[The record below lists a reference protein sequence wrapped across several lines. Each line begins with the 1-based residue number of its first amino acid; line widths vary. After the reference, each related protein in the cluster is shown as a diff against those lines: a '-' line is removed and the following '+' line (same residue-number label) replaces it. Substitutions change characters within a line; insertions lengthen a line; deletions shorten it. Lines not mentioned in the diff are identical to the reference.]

1 MFRSMPAPMRIY
13 AGVENTLECPVTVRE
28 GRDWLNAYAA
38 GRALE
43 PVPLR
48 SDAAPDAP
56 PILQTREVWFRYEK
70 EGQDVIRGLDLS
82 VPAGAFYALVGGNGT
97 GKSTTLSLLSG
108 IRCPDRGEIL
118 LDGRRVEEIPDSEKF
133 NGLLGVLPQNPQ
145 ALFVEKTVEED
156 LWEMLEG
163 RELSRAE
170 GEARVSAVVAR
181 CELEHLLKR
190 HPHDLSGG
198 EQQRAALAKVL
209 LLEPRILLL
218 DEPTKGLD
226 GRFKAKLARIL
237 RSLQAGGTTIL
248 MVSHDVE
255 FCARYT
261 DRCALF
267 FDGAVVTEGTPQTF
281 FAGNSF
287 YTTAANRM
295 ARHRLPLA
303 VTAEDVI
310 LACGGR
316 VEEPEPAPAPG
327 YRAKTRDVREE
338 QPLPRQPAE
347 KRKLSRR
354 TVLTA
359 LAVLLLVPLTLFV
372 GSVYLGDRK
381 YAFISL
387 LIVVETMLPFFLVFE
402 GRRPQAREL
411 VLIATL
417 CAVAVAGRAAFFFLP
432 QFKPVAALVILSGV
446 TLGGETGFLVGAV
459 SMLCSNFFFGQ
470 GPWTPFQMFAMG
482 LIGFLAGVLF
492 RKGLLGRSRL
502 SLCAF
507 GGVSVFCLYGFIM
520 NTYSLFQTQAVI
532 TLPAL
537 ITSIAVAVPMDL
549 IHALSTVIFL
559 WVAGPAFLEKL
570 DRVKVKYGLL
580 D

>member
-1 MFRSMPAPMRIY
+1 
-13 AGVENTLECPVTVRE
+13 
-28 GRDWLNAYAA
+28 
-38 GRALE
+38 
-43 PVPLR
+43 
-48 SDAAPDAP
+48 
-56 PILQTREVWFRYEK
+56 
-70 EGQDVIRGLDLS
+70 
-82 VPAGAFYALVGGNGT
+82 
-97 GKSTTLSLLSG
+97 
-108 IRCPDRGEIL
+108 
-118 LDGRRVEEIPDSEKF
+118 
-133 NGLLGVLPQNPQ
+133 
-145 ALFVEKTVEED
+145 
-156 LWEMLEG
+156 
-163 RELSRAE
+163 
-170 GEARVSAVVAR
+170 
-181 CELEHLLKR
+181 
-190 HPHDLSGG
+190 
-198 EQQRAALAKVL
+198 
-209 LLEPRILLL
+209 
-218 DEPTKGLD
+218 
-226 GRFKAKLARIL
+226 
-237 RSLQAGGTTIL
+237 
-248 MVSHDVE
+248 
-255 FCARYT
+255 
-261 DRCALF
+261 
-267 FDGAVVTEGTPQTF
+267 
-281 FAGNSF
+281 
-287 YTTAANRM
+287 M

-446 TLGGETGFLVGAV
+446 ALGGETGFLVGAV

-492 RKGLLGRSRL
+492 RKRLLGRSRL